1 MINPETFFEQ
11 NIVME
16 DEWAKIEPL
25 EERHY
30 DLLLPVAMH
39 ETLWTYTVAKINT
52 PEAFKIYFDQ
62 AMYEKRNKKS
72 FSFAFINKQTGEYV
86 GSSRYANIDAASK
99 RLEIGWSWIDPSL
112 HGTGFNRH
120 IKWLMLSYGFDVLD
134 LNRIELKTS
143 HLNLRS
149 QKAMQKIGA
158 IKEGVLRNHTIND
171 DGTIRHTMYFSFIKE
186 EWPETKAKFFSEFC

>member
-1 MINPETFFEQ
+1 MINPETSFEQ

-39 ETLWTYTVAKINT
+39 DTLWTYTVAKINT

-72 FSFAFINKQTGEYV
+72 FPFAFINKQTGQYV
-86 GSSRYANIDAASK
+86 GSSRYANIDAANK

-120 IKWLMLSYGFDVLD
+120 IKWLMLSYGFDVLAM
-134 LNRIELKTS
+134 NRIELKTS

-158 IKEGVLRNHTIND
+158 VKEGVLRNHTIND
-171 DGTIRHTMYFSFIKE
+171 DGTIRHTMYFSFIRE
-186 EWPETKAKFFSEFC
+186 EWPETKVKFFSEFC